1 MADIKALP
9 FPFPLDPTENPMPRV
24 IYNAPYADPQMD
36 GLEWTLDRGE
46 LISPELTE
54 AQVAR
59 YLTIPGFRQVE
70 PPAPPAEPVKQP
82 EPAPVA
88 PAPAEPPAD
97 APPAAPTEPPAD
109 PAAKPPAARTRGGAQ
124 KPATDAG
131 AAGEPQK
138 E

>member
-1 MADIKALP
+1 
-9 FPFPLDPTENPMPRV
+9 MPRV
-24 IYNAPYADPQMD
+24 IYNAPNADPQMD

-70 PPAPPAEPVKQP
+70 PPAPPAEP
-82 EPAPVA
+82 
-88 PAPAEPPAD
+88 APAEPAPD

-109 PAAKPPAARTRGGAQ
+109 PAAKPPAARPRGGAQ